1 MHYGNILSPYIC
13 KVEKNINAKKKTNI
27 CPVKTNICPVLLK
40 LFCKEELQMKEKY
53 VELEMQVIVLQET
66 DIVTLS
72 SDDFYDNG
80 ENDQVW
86 G

>member
-1 MHYGNILSPYIC
+1 
-13 KVEKNINAKKKTNI
+13 
-27 CPVKTNICPVLLK
+27 
-40 LFCKEELQMKEKY
+40 MKEKY
-53 VELEMQVIVLQET
+53 LELEVQVIVLQKT

-72 SDDFYDNG
+72 NDDSYDNG

>member
-1 MHYGNILSPYIC
+1 MSTI
-13 KVEKNINAKKKTNI
+13 VKNIAR
-27 CPVKTNICPVLLK
+27 
-40 LFCKEELQMKEKY
+40 EELQVKEKY
-53 VELEMQVIVLQET
+53 LELEVQVIVLQET